1 MIRFMR
7 ELFSQFR
14 HKIRPVDEKQIIAQW
29 SNLHENG
36 YHPGVKEI
44 VERIQTSRTSEK
56 SGWIELFE
64 KNGLLVPELSGKVFG
79 EIGHGGGWY
88 LAEALDAGAKKAIG
102 WEINANLNSRASN
115 ALHEAGCQGFSLEL
129 VHSNFDGL
137 ERLPEVDVLLSI
149 TVFQHIQPD
158 YAEQYLRRIRRL
170 LRPDAR
176 FFLQLLQHH
185 GKTTVRRSSADVF
198 SVRYDPEDALTLFQI
213 TGFKVVSMARH
224 DYGKTSHWGLYILS
238 PSSS

>member
-1 MIRFMR
+1 MIKLELGVKMIRFMR

-29 SNLHENG
+29 SKLHENG

-79 EIGHGGGWY
+79 EKGHGGGWY

-102 WEINANLNSRASN
+102 WEINANLNSQASN
-115 ALHEAGCQGFSLEL
+115 ALTPFSNHGIQSS
-129 VHSNFDGL
+129 VNGQA
-137 ERLPEVDVLLSI
+137 RLRKNKSL
-149 TVFQHIQPD
+149 
-158 YAEQYLRRIRRL
+158 
-170 LRPDAR
+170 
-176 FFLQLLQHH
+176 
-185 GKTTVRRSSADVF
+185 G
-198 SVRYDPEDALTLFQI
+198 
-213 TGFKVVSMARH
+213 ARH
-224 DYGKTSHWGLYILS
+224 LESIIKLDLYASWITKNTK
-238 PSSS
+238 